1 MGHAGDYPIGQK
13 GFRVVPD
20 PVSLLR
26 RVSLFADLNED
37 ALVGLAAHLRRR
49 SFRRDTIIFH
59 QDQAGDALYVIES
72 GRVRMFRSA
81 EDGQEFTVDTLGP
94 GEYFGDMALLDGLPR
109 SASAFA
115 EEDCVTYTLGRPD
128 FQTQLSRSPEMA
140 SALLGLLSARLR
152 KLMHHAETLAFLDV
166 HARVRHVLV
175 DLARRYGLK
184 DAGGVLINVEVTQGE
199 LATMV
204 GATRERVNRALASLR
219 AQGLI
224 GLRGR
229 KMVIR
234 DLTRLS
240 DGIS

>member
-1 MGHAGDYPIGQK
+1 MAPA
-13 GFRVVPD
+13 

-26 RVSLFADLNED
+26 RVSLFADLNKD
-37 ALVGLAAHLRRR
+37 ALAGLAAHLRRR
-49 SFRRDTIIFH
+49 TFRKETIIFH

-94 GEYFGDMALLDGLPR
+94 GDFFGEMALLDGLPR

-115 EEDCVTYTLGRPD
+115 EEDCVTHTLARPD

-140 SALLGLLSARLR
+140 SALLELLSARLR

-184 DAGGVLINVEVTQGE
+184 EAGGVLINAEVTQGE

-219 AQGLI
+219 AQGVI
-224 GLRGR
+224 EVRGKR
-229 KMVIR
+229 MVIR
-234 DLTRLS
+234 DPTRLGE
-240 DGIS
+240 GIS

>member
-1 MGHAGDYPIGQK
+1 MA
-13 GFRVVPD
+13 PD

-26 RVSLFADLNED
+26 RVSLFADLKED
-37 ALVGLAAHLRRR
+37 ALAGLAAHLRRR
-49 SFRRDTIIFH
+49 QFRKETIIFH

-81 EDGQEFTVDTLGP
+81 EDGQEFTVDTLDP
-94 GEYFGDMALLDGLPR
+94 GDYFGDMALLDGLPR

-115 EEDCVTYTLGRPD
+115 EEDCVIYTLGRPD

-140 SALLGLLSARLR
+140 SALLELLSARLR

-175 DLARRYGLK
+175 DLARRYGVK
-184 DAGGVLINVEVTQGE
+184 EAGGVLINVEVTQGE

-219 AQGLI
+219 SQGLI
-224 GLRGR
+224 DLRGR

-240 DGIS
+240 EGIS

>member
-1 MGHAGDYPIGQK
+1 MA
-13 GFRVVPD
+13 PD

-26 RVSLFADLNED
+26 RVSLFADLKED
-37 ALVGLAAHLRRR
+37 AITGLAAHLRRR
-49 SFRRDTIIFH
+49 TFRKETIIFH

-115 EEDCVTYTLGRPD
+115 EEDCVTYTLARPD

-140 SALLGLLSARLR
+140 SALLELLSARLR

-166 HARVRHVLV
+166 QARVRHVLL
-175 DLARRYGLK
+175 DLAHRYGVK
-184 DAGGVLINVEVTQGE
+184 EDGSVLINVDVTQGE

-219 AQGLI
+219 AQGVI
-224 GLRGR
+224 DVRER
-229 KMVIR
+229 RMVIR
-234 DLTRLS
+234 DPARLS
-240 DGIS
+240 EGIS